1 MLYYDRRA
9 TAVRALVET
18 DYRLRVVMERVPAE
32 ELDAAGG
39 QVAVDLRGH
48 QHGHVVLPGHVE
60 QDLGLPYEV
69 VPDGAVV
76 VSQAVVHRQGVYD
89 HRGHGPGG
97 SQLSDL
103 VHAVRLLLEAV
114 DLEHQE
120 ALHGVLH
127 AGEDLGYAVGGQPLG
142 VYVRYPLSALD
153 DAASQLEADVG
164 LARSCLAVDQRH
176 AASLDASAEETVE
189 LLAAQ
194 GYPLHRTVN
203 GQ

>member
-48 QHGHVVLPGHVE
+48 QDGHVVLPGHVE

-76 VSQAVVHRQGVYD
+76 VSQTVVHRQGVYD
-89 HRGHGPGG
+89 HR
-97 SQLSDL
+97 
-103 VHAVRLLLEAV
+103 
-114 DLEHQE
+114 
-120 ALHGVLH
+120 
-127 AGEDLGYAVGGQPLG
+127 
-142 VYVRYPLSALD
+142 
-153 DAASQLEADVG
+153 
-164 LARSCLAVDQRH
+164 
-176 AASLDASAEETVE
+176 
-189 LLAAQ
+189 
-194 GYPLHRTVN
+194 
-203 GQ
+203 